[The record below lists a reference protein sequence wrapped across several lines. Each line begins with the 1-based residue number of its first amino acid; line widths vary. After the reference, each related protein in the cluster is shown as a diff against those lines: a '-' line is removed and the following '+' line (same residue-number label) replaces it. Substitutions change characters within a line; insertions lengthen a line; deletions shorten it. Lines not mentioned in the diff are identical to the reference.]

1 MTALFERSAEALAQ
15 ARSGDAF
22 GPTRGAAPEPEPTA
36 LAAIALDDGPARRW
50 LTGAQADDGSF
61 GLRAGPVEN
70 DSATGL
76 AALAL
81 PAGPERERA
90 LDHIVSTP
98 ARTVPADP
106 VVPHD
111 PHLAGWGWA
120 LGTAGWVE
128 PTARALLALR
138 RLRPQASAAIQDA
151 VAFLADRES
160 VGGGWNFGN
169 RSVYDEALPPFG
181 QTTAAALIGLHG
193 VDAPGSAG
201 ELVAR
206 GVAALRRLWPLERGA
221 LTLGMSLAAFRLLR
235 LDGDAEEIEG
245 ELERSMDGHAPDVI
259 ALGWIAIASGP
270 GLSDLAVTS

>member
-1 MTALFERSAEALAQ
+1 MTALFDRAAETLDR

-22 GPTRGAAPEPEPTA
+22 GPTAGAGPEPEPTA
-36 LAAIALDDGPARRW
+36 LAAIALDDDLARRW
-50 LTGAQADDGSF
+50 LAAAQSDDGSF

-70 DSATGL
+70 DAATGL

-81 PAGPERERA
+81 PPGPERERA

-98 ARTVPADP
+98 ARKVPPDP

-111 PHLAGWGWA
+111 PALAGWGWA

-128 PTARALLALR
+128 PTSRALLALR
-138 RLRPQASAAIQDA
+138 RLRPQASAAIGDG

-169 RSVYDEALPPFG
+169 RFVYDEALPPFG

-193 VDAPGSAG
+193 MDPAGPTG
-201 ELVAR
+201 ELLTR
-206 GVAALRRLWPLERGA
+206 GVEALRRLWPLETGP
-221 LTLGMSLAAFRLLR
+221 LTLAMSLAAFRLLGS
-235 LDGDAEEIEG
+235 DDAEEVEAA
-245 ELERSMDGHAPDVI
+245 LDRSMDGPAPDVI
-259 ALGWIAIASGP
+259 ALAWTALASGP
-270 GLSDLAVTS
+270 GLSDLAVAS